1 MSQEA
6 GHKPAAE
13 ADLLT
18 NTQTVQDPA
27 LIGEEAQVGHD
38 VINPPK
44 KGLLKGKIKVKVI
57 LSV

>member
-44 KGLLKGKIKVKVI
+44 KGVVEG
-57 LSV
+57 